1 MTDREQYLLKL
12 AAKVGVS
19 PDWDHAPYI
28 VSDAG
33 DSRPWW
39 NPLTD
44 DGDALR
50 LAAKLAMCVDFMD
63 GRVIAGELSE
73 VVIDFEDEDYRL
85 AIVRAAA
92 EIGRVMP

>member
-1 MTDREQYLLKL
+1 MTDQELLET
-12 AAKVGVS
+12 AAK
-19 PDWDHAPYI
+19 A
-28 VSDAG
+28 AG
-33 DSRPWW
+33 MNIEWQPCGWAHNNETGCEW

-44 DGDALR
+44 DGDALQ

>member
-1 MTDREQYLLKL
+1 MTDRELLELSAK
-12 AAKVGVS
+12 AAGIEHVTPMMIKRVQ
-19 PDWDHAPYI
+19 
-28 VSDAG
+28 
-33 DSRPWW
+33 W
-39 NPLTD
+39 NPICD
-44 DGDALR
+44 DGDALQ

-63 GRVIAGELSE
+63 GRVIAGQLSE